1 MTIRREAW
9 LWASGA
15 ALLAAAAAACSASG
29 DDNAGTNGA
38 GSGQGAG
45 TGQGGTLFTTGTG
58 TGGSSTGT
66 LGVGGGGSGDC
77 SEAAKLIYLV
87 SVEHDLYSFNPT
99 IAGAQAYKHIGQLS
113 CASAGDPQSMAV
125 DRSGTAWIFY
135 HTGELFRV
143 STADASC
150 ESTTYQHPVNQPF
163 SQLGMGFTAASP
175 DSTDQRF
182 FIISPDFGLAT
193 IELPSLAVTQTGALI
208 TAAELTGGPD
218 ARLFQFIATDGN
230 LNEIDLT
237 TNTTSFIHYFPEL
250 EGTSAF
256 AFARY
261 AGEFYVFTAPGV
273 GSTTTHYDPITNQSM
288 FRDSLDFTVVG
299 AGQSTCVPPPVPQ

>member
-15 ALLAAAAAACSASG
+15 ALLAAAAAACSAAA
-29 DDNAGTNGA
+29 DDNAFPDGA
-38 GSGQGAG
+38 SSGQGAG

-66 LGVGGGGSGDC
+66 LGAGGAGSGDC
-77 SEAAKLIYLV
+77 SEAAKLIYLL
-87 SVEHDLYSFNPT
+87 SLENNLYSFNPT
-99 IAGAQAYKHIGQLS
+99 IPGIQAYQLIDQLS
-113 CASAGDPQSMAV
+113 CPTGGDPQSMAV
-125 DRSGTAWIFY
+125 DRSGTAWVFY
-135 HTGELFRV
+135 DTGELFRV

-150 ESTTYQHPVNQPF
+150 EATTYQHPGNQLF
-163 SQLGMGFTAASP
+163 NQLGMGFTATAP
-175 DSTDQRF
+175 DSSDQRF

-193 IELPSLAVTQTGALI
+193 IELPSLAVTQTGALV
-208 TAAELTGGPD
+208 TTAELTGGPD
-218 ARLFQFIATDGN
+218 ARLFQFIATDGE
-230 LNEIDLT
+230 LNEINLT

-250 EGTSAF
+250 DGTLAF

-261 AGEFYVFTAPGV
+261 AGEFYVFTALDA

-288 FRDSLDFTVVG
+288 LRDSLDFTVVG

>member
-15 ALLAAAAAACSASG
+15 ALLAAAAACSASG
-29 DDNAGTNGA
+29 EDDAGTNSA

-45 TGQGGTLFTTGTG
+45 NGQGGTLFTTGTG
-58 TGGSSTGT
+58 NSTTGT
-66 LGVGGGGSGDC
+66 LGTGGNTGDC

-113 CASAGDPQSMAV
+113 CPSSGDPQSMSV
-125 DRSGTAWIFY
+125 DRSGTAWVFY

-150 ESTTYQHPVNQPF
+150 EATTYQHPVNQAF
-163 SQLGMGFTAASP
+163 SQLGMGFTAAAP
-175 DSTDQRF
+175 DSTDQRL

-193 IELPSLAVTQTGALI
+193 IELPSLAVTQTGALVV
-208 TAAELTGGPD
+208 AAELTGGPD
-218 ARLFQFIATDGN
+218 ARLFQFIAEDGD

-237 TNTTSFIHYFPEL
+237 SNATSFIHHFPEL
-250 EGTSAF
+250 EGTLAF

-273 GSTTTHYDPITNQSM
+273 GSTTTHYDPVTDQSM

-299 AGQSTCVPPPVPQ
+299 AGQSTCVPPPTPQ